1 MSQKTVILK
10 QLKEQLVLFFD
21 ELIDILPKEPDLII
35 IRIFIKDKFPTED
48 IMNYIITK
56 LVPLKQMIIN
66 KDEGFFLENNI
77 LFEQVDSKKV
87 NRFKCLWR
95 SETLEDDDRE
105 MLWKWFYSFV
115 YLAEKYTKLQ

>member
-1 MSQKTVILK
+1 
-10 QLKEQLVLFFD
+10 
-21 ELIDILPKEPDLII
+21 
-35 IRIFIKDKFPTED
+35 
-48 IMNYIITK
+48 
-56 LVPLKQMIIN
+56 MIIN

>member
-48 IMNYIITK
+48 IMN
-56 LVPLKQMIIN
+56 
-66 KDEGFFLENNI
+66 
-77 LFEQVDSKKV
+77 
-87 NRFKCLWR
+87 
-95 SETLEDDDRE
+95 
-105 MLWKWFYSFV
+105 
-115 YLAEKYTKLQ
+115 